1 MALNWWEFYRYTI
14 GTGLHILNRVD
25 AEGLDNIP
33 ETGHAIVASNH
44 LAVMDSLYLPL
55 MLKRELRFPA
65 KKEYF
70 TAPGIIGRLQK
81 FFFTSVNQIPIDRES
96 KDAGDSTLKA
106 ARSVLD
112 PGEIFGIYP
121 EGTRSPDGR
130 LYRGRTGIARIAM
143 ATNAPVIP
151 VAMIGT
157 REANPVGSWIL
168 RPVKVRIKIGEP
180 IDPHAWA
187 EENGFDPEGR
197 EVSRPF
203 TDHVMETIAGLSG
216 QPYVDVYASEV
227 KKALAEGNGY
237 PEGTQPGGKLETPG
251 PNTSH

>member
-14 GTGLHILNRVD
+14 GTGLYVLNRVK

-33 ETGHAIVASNH
+33 EEGHAIVASNH

-55 MLKRELRFPA
+55 VLKRELRFPA
-65 KKEYF
+65 KSEYF
-70 TAPGIIGRLQK
+70 TTPGLVGRMQK
-81 FFFTSVNQIPIDRES
+81 FFFSSVNQIPVDRES
-96 KDAGDSTLKA
+96 KEAGDATLRA

-143 ATNAPVIP
+143 ATGAPVIP
-151 VAMIGT
+151 VAMLGT
-157 REANPVGSWIL
+157 REANPIGSWIL

-187 EENGFDPEGR
+187 IEHGFAPDSR

-203 TDHVMETIAGLSG
+203 TDHVMQVIGELSG
-216 QPYVDVYASEV
+216 QPYVDIYASEV
-227 KKALAEGNGY
+227 KKSLAEGHGY
-237 PEGTQPGGKLETPG
+237 PEGSQPGGPL
-251 PNTSH
+251 